1 MSTTGIVLFVALS
14 MCITEVLFMLFL
26 EYTHH
31 TIIDDYTR
39 PGKIPYDLWQ

>member
-1 MSTTGIVLFVALS
+1 MSTTDIVLFVALS

-26 EYTHH
+26 EYTPH